1 MVFYFTATPFLSA
14 IAIQNY
20 EDKLDMPLKKLKHK
34 IVIMLAL
41 ILLIAAQIA
50 GIIHQRKPEI
60 LPIII
65 VTNLMGTFVV
75 YLGE

>member
-1 MVFYFTATPFLSA
+1 MVFYFTATPFLCA

-50 GIIHQRKPEI
+50 GIIQRKPEI

>member
-41 ILLIAAQIA
+41 ILLIAAQIT
-50 GIIHQRKPEI
+50 GIIQRKPEI
-60 LPIII
+60 MPIII

>member
-41 ILLIAAQIA
+41 ILLTAANIV
-50 GIIHQRKPEI
+50 GIIQRKPEI
-60 LPIII
+60 MPIII